1 MVSDPSDVD
10 AAIIAVL
17 RNDPE
22 LRALMPG
29 GVYFD
34 VAPPGRTQYVVV
46 SMEFHED
53 TYTFDG
59 SFETTLYL
67 VKAVER
73 ITAAGGDGNT
83 KRAAARIQE
92 LLQDQPLTITGYVH
106 SSTSRTGRARDTEPD
121 EVDHDA
127 RWQHRGGRYQVF
139 VTPVA
144 AAIAALVLEQAPSMT
159 TA

>member
-1 MVSDPSDVD
+1 MVSDPSEVD
-10 AAIIAVL
+10 AAILAVL

-53 TYTFDG
+53 AYTFDG
-59 SFETTLYL
+59 PALETTLYL
-67 VKAVER
+67 VKAIER
-73 ITAAGGDGNT
+73 ISDGDGNT
-83 KRAAARIQE
+83 KRAAARIHE

-106 SSTSRTGRARDTEPD
+106 SATTRTGRARDTEAD
-121 EVDHDA
+121 EIDNDA
-127 RWQHRGGRYQVF
+127 RWQHRGGRYQVI
-139 VTPVA
+139 VAPVA
-144 AAIAALVLEQAPSMT
+144 AAA
-159 TA
+159 